1 MISLAKL
8 DTTLVFP
15 HPSKALSDPNG
26 LLAFGGDLSV
36 ARLRQAYANGIFP
49 WFGEGEPILW
59 WSPDPRGVL
68 PFEQFNCS
76 KKLAKT
82 VRQRRFRVS
91 LNQDFSAVINAC
103 ATIPRNTS
111 GTWITKK
118 MLNAYIALHQAG
130 HAHSIEVWQGEA
142 LVGGLYGVVS
152 GKLFY
157 GESMFHQ
164 RTDASKIALYHLIEL
179 LKHEGANLIDCQMQ
193 NPHLASLGCIEMPR
207 ANFLKVLEHLNQQQF
222 SAECWQ
228 ARTLSETQ

>member
-1 MISLAKL
+1 MISLVKL
-8 DTTLVFP
+8 DATLVFP
-15 HPSKALSDPNG
+15 HPSQALSDPNG

-36 ARLRQAYANGIFP
+36 ARLRQAYAHGIFP

-59 WSPDPRGVL
+59 WSPKPRGVL
-68 PFEQFNCS
+68 QLDQFKCS
-76 KKLAKT
+76 SKLAKT

-91 LNQDFSAVINAC
+91 VNQDFSAVIKAC
-103 ATIPRNTS
+103 ATIPRNAS

-130 HAHSIEVWQGEA
+130 HAHSIEVWQGET

-152 GKLFY
+152 GQLFC

-193 NPHLASLGCIEMPR
+193 NPHLASLGCVEMPR
-207 ANFLKVLEHLNQQQF
+207 ASFLTTLQQLNQQQF
-222 SAECWQ
+222 STHCWQ
-228 ARTLSETQ
+228 ARTLSEAQ